1 MPERPERTLQ
11 YVRSARADTTPP
23 EGKRSIFRMSEK
35 NHPSWPL
42 KRAVAAVRSG
52 GVIAY
57 PTEAVYGLGCDPLEQ
72 SAVERIFEL
81 KVRDPGKGLI
91 LIASDISQ
99 LMPFMADLPA
109 GVLAKL
115 KASWP
120 GPVTWVVPSAA
131 SLPEWLSGGRS
142 TLAVRVTAHP
152 IAAALC
158 HELGMALV
166 STSANRSGRP
176 PARTALAVRT
186 LFGAGV
192 DEILPGAVGG
202 LNKPTE
208 IREALTGKVLRAG

>member
-1 MPERPERTLQ
+1 
-11 YVRSARADTTPP
+11 
-23 EGKRSIFRMSEK
+23 MS
-35 NHPSWPL
+35 PAAWPL
-42 KRAVAAVRSG
+42 RRAVETVRSG

-57 PTEAVYGLGCDPLEQ
+57 PTEAVYGLGCDPLEHA
-72 SAVERIFEL
+72 AVRRIFAI
-81 KVRDPGKGLI
+81 KQRDRTKGLI
-91 LIASDISQ
+91 LIASELSQ
-99 LMPFMADLPA
+99 LMPFMAELS
-109 GVLAKL
+109 GEVLSKL

-120 GPVTWVVPSAA
+120 GPVTWVVPAA
-131 SLPEWLSGGRS
+131 PSLPFWLSGGRG

-158 HELGMALV
+158 RELGMALV

-186 LFGAGV
+186 QLGDGV
-192 DEILPGAVGG
+192 DEIVAGPVGG